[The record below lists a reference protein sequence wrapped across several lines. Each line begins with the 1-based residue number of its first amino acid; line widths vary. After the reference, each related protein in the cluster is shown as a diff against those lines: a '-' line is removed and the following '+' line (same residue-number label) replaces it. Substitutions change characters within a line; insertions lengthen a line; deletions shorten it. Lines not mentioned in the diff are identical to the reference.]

1 MSARLF
7 IISTPIGN
15 LKDIS
20 SRTKEVLANSDVVLA
35 EDTRVTLRL
44 LNHLDLK
51 KRLVSCHKF
60 NEKSRL
66 SLLETLLEN
75 NQDAALVSDAGTPC
89 LCDPGQL
96 IIKAAI
102 ELGIEV
108 VPIPGPTAIIH
119 ALVGSGLDTSR
130 FSFEGFLP
138 DKKKDI
144 KLLANTLVREA
155 RTMVFFVSPHGILD
169 KLNILSEV
177 FENRPSC
184 LARELTKLH
193 EEFIRGS
200 LSEIHSY
207 LSRPDCQLKLKGEF
221 TLVIEGTKEIEP
233 EPKIDLDEINQ
244 YIKSSL
250 EKKQSVKDIALSCQ
264 ARFGM
269 RKSEAY
275 KMGLEIMQTLEPEN
289 NL

>member
-20 SRTKEVLANSDVVLA
+20 TRAKEALSSANVVLA
-35 EDTRVTLRL
+35 EDTRVSLKL

-51 KRLVSCHKF
+51 KKLISCHKF

-66 SLLETLLEN
+66 ELLASLFEEH
-75 NQDAALVSDAGTPC
+75 QDAALISDAGTPC

-96 IIKAAI
+96 VIQTAI
-102 ELGIEV
+102 ELGFEI
-108 VPIPGPTAIIH
+108 VPIPGPTAIIQ
-119 ALVGSGLDTSR
+119 ALIGSGLDSSR

-144 KLLANTLVREA
+144 KLLAQSLVHEK
-155 RTMVFFVSPHGILD
+155 RTMVFFVPPHGLLEKLLILAEIFKD
-169 KLNILSEV
+169 
-177 FENRPSC
+177 RPAC
-184 LARELTKLH
+184 VARELTKMH
-193 EEFIRGS
+193 EEFIRAS
-200 LSEIHSY
+200 LTEIHDF
-207 LSRPDCQLKLKGEF
+207 LNRDENQVKLKGEF
-221 TLVIEGTKEIEP
+221 TLVIEGNKESEP
-233 EPKIDLDEINQ
+233 EEEIDQEQLRQ
-244 YIKSSL
+244 YIQMAL
-250 EKKQSVKDIALSCQ
+250 ANEQSVKDISASCQ

-275 KMGLEIMQTLEPEN
+275 KLTLEIMQASLGEN

>member
-20 SRTKEVLANSDVVLA
+20 ARAKEALSSANVVLA
-35 EDTRVTLRL
+35 EDTRVSLKL

-51 KRLVSCHKF
+51 KKLISCHKF

-66 SLLETLLEN
+66 ELLATLFEE
-75 NQDAALVSDAGTPC
+75 NQDAALISDAGTPC

-96 IIKAAI
+96 VIQTAI
-102 ELGIEV
+102 ELGFEI
-108 VPIPGPTAIIH
+108 VPIPGPTAIIQ
-119 ALVGSGLDTSR
+119 ALIGSGLDSSR

-144 KLLANTLVREA
+144 KLLAQTLVHEK
-155 RTMVFFVSPHGILD
+155 RTMVFFVPPHGLLE
-169 KLNILSEV
+169 KLLTLAEI
-177 FENRPSC
+177 FKDRPAC
-184 LARELTKLH
+184 VARELTKMH
-193 EEFIRGS
+193 EEFIRAS
-200 LSEIHSY
+200 LPEIHHF
-207 LSRPDCQLKLKGEF
+207 LNREENQAKLKGEF
-221 TLVIEGTKEIEP
+221 TLVIEGNKESEP
-233 EPKIDLDEINQ
+233 EEEIDHEQLRQ
-244 YIKSSL
+244 YIQMAL
-250 EKKQSVKDIALSCQ
+250 ANEQSVKDIAASCQ

-275 KMGLEIMQTLEPEN
+275 KLTLEIMQDSLGEN